1 MACIGEISAS
11 IPGIAAFV
19 LMVDTSRHRHPMLL
33 VTYGRPIDATSRRAV
48 VVVYLLRMDAPTIK
62 HGLRMNIMELG
73 FAFLAGLA
81 MIASPCIL
89 MVLPILL
96 GATLERSSRPIFIVL
111 GFVTAFTLVALAFAT
126 GASLSGASPV
136 LIRQVAI
143 ILLAGFSIVLL
154 SPSLYARVS
163 ARLQSVSD
171 LGVRLTP
178 NPGAGK
184 AGGFIL
190 GLSLGAVWTPCS
202 GPVLASI
209 IALVAGSASRGWGLV
224 LLVAFGLGSGL
235 PMLLIAYGG
244 KTINTRLPILARK
257 GAALRRGFGIATLI
271 LVAYMQWQQYDEA
284 AGWIANRYQGWL

>member
-1 MACIGEISAS
+1 
-11 IPGIAAFV
+11 
-19 LMVDTSRHRHPMLL
+19 
-33 VTYGRPIDATSRRAV
+33 
-48 VVVYLLRMDAPTIK
+48 
-62 HGLRMNIMELG
+62 MNLMELG

-81 MIASPCIL
+81 MIASPCVL

-143 ILLAGFSIVLL
+143 ILLACFSVVLL
-154 SPSLYARVS
+154 SPGLYTRVS

-171 LGVRLTP
+171 LGLKLTP

-224 LLVAFGLGSGL
+224 LLVAFGLGTGL

-244 KTINTRLPILARK
+244 KTINARLPILARK

-284 AGWIANRYQGWL
+284 AGWIANKYQGWL